1 MGFVEHNSFGK
12 FEAEVNLPMP
22 SFSAESLLSLSG
34 RQFAAATVDAANVT
48 NYDPDSWSRFQL
60 GEQSKIFN
68 DGGLIKTQAD
78 QGWHF
83 TNDADALT
91 NQIVKIY
98 DKNKANAVTFT
109 LAPGDQLTRGG
120 QWSTAV
126 QIPAGGTADLHG
138 IVTKIPWMHGW
149 KATEDPDGSKFS
161 HAGDGSRHTY
171 YIGVEPSTTWV
182 DPAGG
187 NGDNGTNGDSTC
199 ATENRAANT
208 DGTCGDCLSG
218 FTEDDTGTCV
228 ADVAEE
234 EETNWLLYGGAFAL
248 LAVGGVMAMKMM
260 KKSKK

>member
-34 RQFAAATVDAANVT
+34 RQFAAATVDATHVT

-60 GEQSKIFN
+60 GEQSKIHN
-68 DGGLIKTQAD
+68 DDGLIRTRSD

-126 QIPAGGTADLHG
+126 QIPAGGTPDVDG
-138 IVTKIPWMHGW
+138 IVTKIPWMHGY
-149 KATEDPDGSKFS
+149 KNTEDEDGVKFS
-161 HAGDGSRHTY
+161 HAGDGLNHNY
-171 YIGVEPSTTWV
+171 FIGIEPATTWV

-187 NGDNGTNGDSTC
+187 NSTC

-228 ADVAEE
+228 ADAAEAE

-260 KKSKK
+260 KKKK

>member
-34 RQFAAATVDAANVT
+34 RQFAAATVDATNVT
-48 NYDPDSWSRFQL
+48 NYDPDSWSRFKL
-60 GEQSKIFN
+60 GEQSKIHN
-68 DGGLIKTQAD
+68 DGGLIRTRSD

-126 QIPAGGTADLHG
+126 QIPAGGTLDVDG

-149 KATEDPDGSKFS
+149 KQSAVPADPVKFS
-161 HAGDGSRHTY
+161 HAGDGLNHNY
-171 YIGVEPSTTWV
+171 FIGIEPATTWV

-187 NGDNGTNGDSTC
+187 NSTC

-228 ADVAEE
+228 ADAAEAE

-260 KKSKK
+260 KK